1 MGDDGAGVHL
11 VHQLA
16 VKLKRTD
23 VSVIDAGTVPDLF
36 ALVDEGVRK
45 LIFVDAVRAGEPPGS
60 VYRLKLDDIESQKEL
75 PFSLHDLTLI
85 DNLKLMGVLDRKPES
100 VVIIGIE
107 PAMTEFGTGLSPEVK
122 RALPQAIALVIEEIE
137 EFSKLSTEV
146 R

>member
-1 MGDDGAGVHL
+1 MEHLRSANEKHVVCHPEIAVIGIGNLLMGDDGAGVHL

-85 DNLKLMGVLDRKPES
+85 DNLKLM
-100 VVIIGIE
+100 
-107 PAMTEFGTGLSPEVK
+107 LS
-122 RALPQAIALVIEEIE
+122 LIHI
-137 EFSKLSTEV
+137 
-146 R
+146 